1 MTMRRRDLFGLL
13 AVSPAPPHRP
23 HGARPSRRISAWPVG
38 GAEIAPEKLE
48 AKVLGKPA
56 SIVRTRD
63 AASDLLLLVVF
74 DLTGDLTLAD
84 AARQSLL
91 AEFERL
97 PATAWIGLMRAQD
110 GLQVILD
117 PTADRAA
124 ASQAV
129 SALAINGRANLLDS
143 LEPAALL
150 ATRLLSRTGVRVAVL
165 CVTDSNIY
173 NYREDYTN
181 PVINYSDSR
190 DLSRRF
196 PEALIREKTA
206 KVAAALAELD
216 APVFTA
222 HLAFLR
228 DRLNEAY
235 QTGLNQIMQATGG
248 EALFARAQTEIA
260 PLIADAVARI
270 RGMWAIDVEIPSDV
284 PKNFTIELSAGP
296 TQLNY
301 RSRFAMRSKKR
312 E

>member
-1 MTMRRRDLFGLL
+1 MTRRQALVLL
-13 AVSPAPPHRP
+13 AAPPPDRAHSHRP
-23 HGARPSRRISAWPVG
+23 FRRTSAWPG
-38 GAEIAPEKLE
+38 PGFEANGPFEI
-48 AKVLGKPA
+48 KVQGKPA
-56 SIVRTRD
+56 KVVGWKD
-63 AASDLLLLVVF
+63 ADSDLLLLVVF

-91 AEFERL
+91 AEIQKL
-97 PATAWIGLMRAQD
+97 PGNAWVGLLRAQD
-110 GLQVILD
+110 GLQVLLD
-117 PTADRAA
+117 PTPDRAA
-124 ASQAV
+124 AEQAV
-129 SALAINGRANLLDS
+129 SSLAINGRANLLDS

-150 ATRLLSRTGVRVAVL
+150 ASRLLAKTGVRTAVL
-165 CVTDSNIY
+165 CISDSNIY

-206 KVAAALAELD
+206 KVAAVLAELD

-222 HLAFLR
+222 HVAFLR

-260 PLIADAVARI
+260 GMIAAAMQKI
-270 RGMWAIDVEIPSDV
+270 RSMWAVDFEIPADT
-284 PKNFTIELSAGP
+284 PKNFTIELSAG
-296 TQLNY
+296 TAQLNY
-301 RSRFAMRSKKR
+301 RSRFALRSRKR